1 MKFPL
6 NKAHGVRTS
15 ICIYFEKNCRRSL
28 TSQNLRIGREFR
40 GHLVKSSLEYL
51 LVSEKIQFLLRGQR
65 RKMCNH
71 SFS

>member
-15 ICIYFEKNCRRSL
+15 ICIYFEKTCRSL
-28 TSQNLRIGREFR
+28 KSQNQRIRREFR

-71 SFS
+71 SFN